1 MTDKQILD
9 EVYERLLA
17 ERKKYKSQ
25 VQGWLFGDPV
35 IEFIEREWQ
44 KEDWK
49 DSN

>member
-1 MTDKQILD
+1 MTDKEILD
-9 EVYERLLA
+9 EVYSMLKEEQKNYR
-17 ERKKYKSQ
+17 SQ